1 MRVNAARAGTCRW
14 HVSTQQF
21 TRGEISEQK
30 PDQEGMMNAGDAS
43 LQASAPIIE
52 DGEPADVKK
61 QSLPPQLYHMNQ
73 AKSSNSFPKPHFYAA
88 QFRPHCSREVQYN
101 RAYKDIVNSRFS
113 SAEKIIYAVSCFLR
127 LFYVPPR
134 TTPPPHHPTSPSFPL
149 DPFASIGYIQ

>member
-73 AKSSNSFPKPHFYAA
+73 ANSSRIFA
-88 QFRPHCSREVQYN
+88 
-101 RAYKDIVNSRFS
+101 
-113 SAEKIIYAVSCFLR
+113 FLAS
-127 LFYVPPR
+127 LCR
-134 TTPPPHHPTSPSFPL
+134 TIPPPLFPGS
-149 DPFASIGYIQ
+149 AI

>member
-1 MRVNAARAGTCRW
+1 CRW

-61 QSLPPQLYHMNQ
+61 T
-73 AKSSNSFPKPHFYAA
+73 
-88 QFRPHCSREVQYN
+88 
-101 RAYKDIVNSRFS
+101 
-113 SAEKIIYAVSCFLR
+113 
-127 LFYVPPR
+127 VPPS
-134 TTPPPHHPTSPSFPL
+134 PIIPHESGKLKHNLCFPRIPMPHNSAITVPGKPNL
-149 DPFASIGYIQ
+149 AVFTRRL